1 LTIPIPAAGL
11 RAHTGPI
18 EEALSTVRE
27 LDCLLEAGLADGVES
42 AGAVDT
48 ELVRA
53 LVRTAELQ
61 ATELSEALG
70 TLTARYS
77 EGSQVE
83 AARGYVG
90 AAAAA
95 YGGFLQRIGAAAPQW
110 SERAQGT
117 DTEVAEGVMRMLD
130 EHPWRRR

>member
-1 LTIPIPAAGL
+1 M
-11 RAHTGPI
+11 
-18 EEALSTVRE
+18 RE
-27 LDCLLEAGLADGVES
+27 LDYLLEAGLANDVES
-42 AGAVDT
+42 GGAVDI

-83 AARGYVG
+83 ARH
-90 AAAAA
+90 
-95 YGGFLQRIGAAAPQW
+95 QP
-110 SERAQGT
+110 S
-117 DTEVAEGVMRMLD
+117 
-130 EHPWRRR
+130 